1 MPSISIFEFIPI
13 SLFSFQSEVPLS
25 SYPDVDFHINK
36 IMAATKMW
44 FSKHN
49 ENYTFLPLGGESIA
63 VWLLV
68 ATLSDSDTQHDNQM
82 NDCQTNPVGWW
93 RLALW
98 AAAIG
103 ASASHGIIGTHDG
116 LVYMWELSTGT
127 KLGSLHYFKELGPYV
142 NGKELVDVSG
152 VVQSVSPTMS
162 IRRKSNNE
170 IWNDH
175 ATNVGYHDYHG
186 KVASM
191 ASIGSDISPSSKGG
205 VRSMYYDRVSFLII
219 TAYISF
225 IKPEQTMR
233 YQACKTCNKKVTD
246 AIESGYIM
254 VVKVSDDSGEACL
267 ALFNEQAERIF
278 GCSADELDKLKSQE
292 GEENRFQQKLKEAIW
307 VPHLFRIS
315 VAQHEYM
322 NEKRQWITARAV
334 VAVDFAAESRLLL
347 EEISKMKTSQ

>member
-1 MPSISIFEFIPI
+1 MSSLTLFKLDSLSSPS
-13 SLFSFQSEVPLS
+13 FSFCLVAQKTEELLDNADKFPIIAIKSLKVGDFQGVSLS
-25 SYPDVDFHINK
+25 
-36 IMAATKMW
+36 TL
-44 FSKHN
+44 SK
-49 ENYTFLPLGGESIA
+49 SIA
-63 VWLLV
+63 L
-68 ATLSDSDTQHDNQM
+68 
-82 NDCQTNPVGWW
+82 
-93 RLALW
+93 
-98 AAAIG
+98 
-103 ASASHGIIGTHDG
+103 
-116 LVYMWELSTGT
+116 
-127 KLGSLHYFKELGPYV
+127 
-142 NGKELVDVSG
+142 
-152 VVQSVSPTMS
+152 
-162 IRRKSNNE
+162 
-170 IWNDH
+170 
-175 ATNVGYHDYHG
+175 
-186 KVASM
+186 
-191 ASIGSDISPSSKGG
+191 GG
-205 VRSMYYDRVSFLII
+205 VRSMYYDRVSLSHVTSNPSLGEDKPSFFSIR
-219 TAYISF
+219 AYISF
-225 IKPEQTMR
+225 IKPEQTMW